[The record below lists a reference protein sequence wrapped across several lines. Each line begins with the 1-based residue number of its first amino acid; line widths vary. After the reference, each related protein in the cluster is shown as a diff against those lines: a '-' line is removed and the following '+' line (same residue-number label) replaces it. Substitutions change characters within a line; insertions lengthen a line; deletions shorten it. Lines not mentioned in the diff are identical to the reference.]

1 MLWHSQMQIICY
13 LDLRMMNPLG
23 QKINQNNS
31 LNQGNQGSSKES
43 NKMQSFEKA
52 PYLEAVEIRGKECS
66 QLLVKPYKTN
76 TLQKDKQGEWI
87 HLWIKRYIRS
97 SDLLSPPEFCKTHP
111 LVVNL
116 FPLKIKQLS
125 SAAKVNYFLK
135 NCQKLA
141 NNPMILDLERSHESF
156 FCCQDN

>member
-1 MLWHSQMQIICY
+1 MQIICY

-76 TLQKDKQGEWI
+76 TLQKDKQGE
-87 HLWIKRYIRS
+87 
-97 SDLLSPPEFCKTHP
+97 
-111 LVVNL
+111 
-116 FPLKIKQLS
+116 
-125 SAAKVNYFLK
+125 
-135 NCQKLA
+135 
-141 NNPMILDLERSHESF
+141 
-156 FCCQDN
+156 